1 MFREVY
7 YFCRNVDLTSFKID
21 IDLTIMRLN
30 YAIDMKFFNYVT
42 SIYETSTVLRFKMKF
57 FKNVTYVPSSA

>member
-1 MFREVY
+1 
-7 YFCRNVDLTSFKID
+7 VDLTSFKID